1 MRSCSVCA
9 ISECSLRNDV
19 RLINEYIPLPGNSF
33 YRVTRINICIANACL
48 LYKNRGVNRYQRTR
62 DLLSYIKSK
71 GKVNYHKVK
80 DKGVKLWHT
89 RKQKIGLEGKSHP

>member
-1 MRSCSVCA
+1 MRNCSNCA

-71 GKVNYHKVK
+71 GNVYIQKIVKKV
-80 DKGVKLWHT
+80 KGVKY
-89 RKQKIGLEGKSHP
+89 GSS